1 MSELKQTER
10 TRLRRLPDRGS
21 YDRETLYAILDE
33 AVICHVAWVADG
45 APMLIP
51 TAHWRGGDRLY
62 LHGSRASRLMR
73 AIREGAEVCVVVTL
87 LDGLVLARS
96 AFHHSM
102 NYRSVV
108 VYGLP
113 EVVEDRAQQ
122 LEALQQFIEGIA
134 PGRWD
139 ELRPPTDAELA
150 QTQVVALALDE
161 ASAKLRSGG
170 PLDDEADYAHPVW
183 AGTLPIFAAAG
194 DPVPDERLQPGVPLP
209 DYLQPINGDD
219 EPDC

>member
-21 YDRETLYAILDE
+21 FDRETLYAILDE
-33 AVICHVAWVADG
+33 AVFCHVAWVADG
-45 APMLIP
+45 APTLIP
-51 TAHWRGGDRLY
+51 TAHWREGDRLY

-108 VYGLP
+108 VYGVP

-122 LEALQQFIEGIA
+122 LETLQQFIEGIA

-139 ELRPPTDAELA
+139 ELRPVTDAELA

-170 PLDDEADYAHPVW
+170 PKDDEADYAHPVW

-194 DPVPDERLQPGVPLP
+194 DPVPDERLQPDVPLP
-209 DYLQPINGDD
+209 DYLQPISED
-219 EPDC
+219 ED